1 MTPIEANAILYEVTQ
16 GRPDASSILFA
27 LFDENPNVCMELI
40 RAIHRSQKCGRV
52 WVRMF
57 QMHHNPHNPHNPS
70 KLLKQL

>member
-27 LFDENPNVCMELI
+27 LFDDNPNVCMELI
-40 RAIHRSQKCGRV
+40 RAIHRTQKCGKV

-57 QMHHNPHNPHNPS
+57 QKHHNPS